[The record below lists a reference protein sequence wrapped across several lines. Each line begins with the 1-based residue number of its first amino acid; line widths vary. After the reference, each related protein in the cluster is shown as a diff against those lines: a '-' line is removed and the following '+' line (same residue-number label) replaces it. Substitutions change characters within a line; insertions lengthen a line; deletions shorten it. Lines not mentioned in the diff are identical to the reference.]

1 MPSMSMK
8 TMPLPASSMRG
19 EKVSATSMSASCAV
33 RSHSASRLRAMSFG
47 MIERA
52 CASVMAGRIPFFRAR
67 RVAATTCALPPLPS
81 TTAIAS
87 SRSDGSLRRR
97 AASGKSGT

>member
-1 MPSMSMK
+1 
-8 TMPLPASSMRG
+8 MRG
-19 EKVSATSMSASCAV
+19 ENDSATSISASCAV
-33 RSHSASRLRAMSFG
+33 RSHSASRPRAMSFG

-52 CASVMAGRIPFFRAR
+52 CASVCPGAMPFFRAR

-81 TTAIAS
+81 TTATAS

-97 AASGKSGT
+97 AASGNMGMKKQARRVMAMP